1 MITFGERRIAQRQP
15 MTQNQVQCRLKS
27 ALLKPAA
34 GGGECQV
41 VDLSPTGLGV
51 VTLDKLPVG
60 EDVELQITSGG
71 YTLEHVK
78 AFVAYCRF
86 EHDHYRLGV
95 VFNFRSPEML
105 SCQTYNF
112 LSRMLDQAGHTKC
125 DAGGIFAVV
134 NASERGDPAGH

>member
-1 MITFGERRIAQRQP
+1 MITFGERRIAARQP
-15 MTQNQVQCRLKS
+15 TTQNQVQCRLKS
-27 ALLKPAA
+27 GLLKPEA

-51 VTLDKLPVG
+51 VTLDKLPIG
-60 EDVELQITSGG
+60 EDVELEITSGG

-86 EHDHYRLGV
+86 EDDHYRLGL

-112 LSRMLDQAGHTKC
+112 LSRMLDQASHTKC
-125 DAGGIFAVV
+125 DASGSFTVVKACKSGIPV
-134 NASERGDPAGH
+134 EH